1 MITRYTWLYSLHV
14 NFQIQVLVFGV
25 VTPYA
30 DVIMHPDTSLHGVAA
45 QKTTTWIFIDVNTS
59 NLENVQMFSLLIYKA
74 KQSFIHYVD

>member
-45 QKTTTWIFIDVNTS
+45 QKTTT
-59 NLENVQMFSLLIYKA
+59 
-74 KQSFIHYVD
+74 